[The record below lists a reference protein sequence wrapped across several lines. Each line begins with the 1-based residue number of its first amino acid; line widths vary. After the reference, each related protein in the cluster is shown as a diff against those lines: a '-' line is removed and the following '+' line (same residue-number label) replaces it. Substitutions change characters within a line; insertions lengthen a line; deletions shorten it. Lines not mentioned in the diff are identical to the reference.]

1 MANPTTDA
9 TAIRA
14 SMVLLAATALAL
26 LCANSPLADVYKAVL
41 SAGLGANIGPFD
53 LSYSVKEWI
62 KNGLMAVFFLYVG
75 LEIKSE
81 FKVGALSDPGR
92 AALPFAGAAG
102 GMIAPA
108 LVYLAVTGAD
118 TALIK
123 GWAIPAATD
132 IAFAVGVVGLLGS
145 RVSAP
150 LRAFLLAL
158 AVIDDLGAILIIALF
173 YSGALQLAALLG
185 MGLCVAG
192 LWVLNSRGD
201 GDLWRYLGLGL
212 LLWLFTLQS
221 GINATLAGVVTA
233 LFIPMRA
240 GLQIPLK
247 SLLDRLATPVNFGI
261 MPVFAFANAGVPILA
276 LSFAD
281 ILSPLALGIALGLV
295 LGKPVGILLAVA
307 LAARSGW
314 ARLPDGATW
323 LQIAGVGCIA
333 GIGFT
338 MSLFIG
344 ALAFSD
350 EDAMNQIRV
359 GVMGGSIVAGI
370 LGASLMALAAR
381 RRSVLAG

>member
-1 MANPTTDA
+1 MASADTDNSA
-9 TAIRA
+9 VRA
-14 SMVLLAATALAL
+14 SIVLLAATALAL
-26 LCANSPLADVYKAVL
+26 AVANSPLADTYKSVL
-41 SAGLGANIGPFD
+41 NTGLGTDIGPFD

-62 KNGLMAVFFLYVG
+62 KNGLMAIFFLYVG

-81 FKVGALSDPGR
+81 FKAGALSDPRR
-92 AALPFAGAAG
+92 ASLPFAGAAG

-108 LVYLAVTGAD
+108 LVYLAVTGAAPD
-118 TALIK
+118 LVR

-132 IAFAVGVVGLLGS
+132 IAFAVGVVGLLGR

-185 MGLCVAG
+185 MGLCIAAMW
-192 LWVLNSRGD
+192 LLNARGD
-201 GDLWRYLGLGL
+201 GALWRYLVLGL

-221 GINATLAGVVTA
+221 GINATLAGVITA

-261 MPVFAFANAGVPILA
+261 MPIFAFANAGVPILA
-276 LSFAD
+276 LSMTD
-281 ILSPLALGIALGLV
+281 IVSPLALGIALGLV
-295 LGKPVGILLAVA
+295 IGKPVGILLAVA
-307 LAARSGW
+307 LAAKSGL

-344 ALAFSD
+344 ALAFND
-350 EDAMNQIRV
+350 EAAMNQIRV
-359 GVMGGSIVAGI
+359 GVMGGSVIAGI
-370 LGASLMALAAR
+370 IGAGLMSLAAR
-381 RRSVLAG
+381 RRPVVAS

>member
-9 TAIRA
+9 TAVRA
-14 SMVLLAATALAL
+14 SIVLLAATALAL
-26 LCANSPLADVYKAVL
+26 AVANSPLAGTYKSIL
-41 SAGLGANIGPFD
+41 NTGLGTDIGPFD

-62 KNGLMAVFFLYVG
+62 KNGLMAIFFLYVG

-81 FKVGALSDPGR
+81 FKAGALSDSRR

-108 LVYLAVTGAD
+108 LVYLAVTGAAPD
-118 TALIK
+118 LVR

-132 IAFAVGVVGLLGS
+132 IAFAVGVVGLLGR

-185 MGLCVAG
+185 MGLCIAAMW
-192 LWVLNSRGD
+192 LLNARGD
-201 GDLWRYLGLGL
+201 GALWRYLALGL
-212 LLWLFTLQS
+212 MLWLFTLQS

-344 ALAFSD
+344 ALAFND
-350 EDAMNQIRV
+350 EAAMNQIRV
-359 GVMGGSIVAGI
+359 GVMGGSIVAGL
-370 LGASLMALAAR
+370 LGASLMTFAAR
-381 RRSVLAG
+381 RRPVVAS